1 MGQGGLSEGGYGAL
15 NIGLHHPGEFGLLES
30 WSGYML
36 ADQIPAIFGPSASV
50 LDYNSPARQV
60 MLVTSVAT
68 GWLYWL
74 RAGVGRWP
82 GPKVGDALPLD
93 ELPGHDGV
101 PLVVYMAVF
110 MIAGVMLGVMARAVQ
125 LDRLTAG
132 LTLAAG
138 TGVWLLVVDLSGVL
152 SHPSVTWASVA

>member
-1 MGQGGLSEGGYGAL
+1 
-15 NIGLHHPGEFGLLES
+15 
-30 WSGYML
+30 
-36 ADQIPAIFGPSASV
+36 
-50 LDYNSPARQV
+50 
-60 MLVTSVAT
+60 
-68 GWLYWL
+68 
-74 RAGVGRWP
+74 
-82 GPKVGDALPLD
+82 
-93 ELPGHDGV
+93 
-101 PLVVYMAVF
+101 MAVF

>member
-1 MGQGGLSEGGYGAL
+1 MDRQLRGSA
-15 NIGLHHPGEFGLLES
+15 
-30 WSGYML
+30 
-36 ADQIPAIFGPSASV
+36 AIV
-50 LDYNSPARQV
+50 LRVTVVVVAV

-93 ELPGHDGV
+93 ELPGHDG
-101 PLVVYMAVF
+101 
-110 MIAGVMLGVMARAVQ
+110 
-125 LDRLTAG
+125 DRLTAG

-138 TGVWLLVVDLSGVL
+138 TGVWLLVVDAFCLLVVRQVPAGAALHAAARLQPVYLAAVL
-152 SHPSVTWASVA
+152 AGTGGALLTRGDRPCGLRPG

>member
-1 MGQGGLSEGGYGAL
+1 MDRQLRGSA
-15 NIGLHHPGEFGLLES
+15 
-30 WSGYML
+30 
-36 ADQIPAIFGPSASV
+36 AIV
-50 LDYNSPARQV
+50 LRVTVVVVAV

-138 TGVWLLVVDLSGVL
+138 TGVWLLVVDAFCLLVVRQVPAGAALHAAARLQPVYLAAVL
-152 SHPSVTWASVA
+152 AGAGGALFARRDRPCGLQPG